1 MITRGSRV
9 WGVKVKA
16 AATVNSSVSR
26 GLHRLAAQAGL
37 DFRGG
42 IVFYNGDSTLPLG
55 TEGLRAVP
63 FAKRWEM

>member
-1 MITRGSRV
+1 
-9 WGVKVKA
+9 VKVKA
-16 AATVNSSVSR
+16 AVTVNSSDSR

-42 IVFYNGDSTLPLG
+42 IVSYNWDRTLPLG
-55 TEGLRAVP
+55 AEALRAVP